1 MSKLPASP
9 TRGQDLTSL
18 KIAIVCDWLTNLGG
32 GERVVLALH
41 KMFPEA
47 PIYTSVYNPD
57 GFGMDKFAGADIR
70 TTFIQHLPLAKTKH
84 QLFTLARA
92 FAFPR
97 IDFSAYDL
105 VISASGAEAK
115 GIVTDRPGANTIHI
129 NYCHSPTHYYWV
141 RPNEYLSAKTM
152 GIWGKIL
159 RFGLRLLIK
168 PMRRLD
174 YRAAQRPDLMLAN
187 SNLTKSRIKQFYDR
201 EAEVV
206 FPPVDTERFKPPVD
220 PPRRSGF
227 VSLGRQVHYMRR
239 DLAVKA
245 CSRLGILLRVI
256 GRGPE
261 NDYLRSI
268 AGPTI
273 EFYEDLT
280 DAEVAEALW
289 HAEGLISCGIEDFG
303 ITAVEALAAGCPV
316 IALKG
321 GGAEDIIKPGKH
333 GEFFEEQTVASLAK
347 TLKYFDSRNFNTS
360 TLTKQASTF
369 SETAFF
375 NSLRDKIKMSVNK
388 KNKGTKL

>member
-1 MSKLPASP
+1 MANKPPSTNYRLPTTVSQLP
-9 TRGQDLTSL
+9 TPN
-18 KIAIVCDWLTNLGG
+18 KVAIVCDWLTNLGG

-41 KMFPEA
+41 ELFPDA
-47 PIYTSVYNPD
+47 PIYTSAYNPK
-57 GFGMDKFAGADIR
+57 GFGMDKFANADIR

-84 QLFTLARA
+84 QLFSVLRA

-97 IDFSAYDL
+97 LDFSQYDV

-115 GIVTDRPGANTIHI
+115 GIRTERKLDGTKPLHI

-141 RPNEYLSAKTM
+141 RPDEYLNADTM
-152 GIWGKIL
+152 GVMGKVL
-159 RFGLRLLIK
+159 RLGLRLLLK
-168 PMRRLD
+168 PMRRWD
-174 YRAAQRPDLMLAN
+174 YRAAQRPDIMIAN
-187 SNLTKSRIKQFYDR
+187 SNLTKRRIKQFYDR
-201 EAEVV
+201 ETKVI
-206 FPPVDTERFKPPVD
+206 FPPVDIERFTPPKN
-220 PPRRSGF
+220 PPRRRGF

-245 CSRLGILLRVI
+245 CSELGLLLRVI

-261 NDYLRSI
+261 NEYLRSI

-280 DAEVAEALW
+280 DKEVAEALW

-321 GGAEDIIKPGKH
+321 GGAEDIVKPGKH
-333 GEFFEEQTVASLAK
+333 GEFFEEQTTKSLIK
-347 TLKYFDSRNFNTS
+347 TLRQFDSSQYNPADLQKRAKRFSADNFKRQFAD
-360 TLTKQASTF
+360 LL
-369 SETAFF
+369 ETP
-375 NSLRDKIKMSVNK
+375 S
-388 KNKGTKL
+388 